1 MDLDFGYSHATNSS
15 NANAGGENAN
25 EESAT
30 NLNNG
35 NVENEPNGNPADD
48 LDNADDNKQQSNEEN
63 KQDEQQQNQSNV
75 DVVPGSTIEIGDDKY
90 TVDDNGNVLDTNG
103 NIFKEANQV
112 QDWLKGFENVEEAN
126 DGITINSIQEAIGV
140 DIMDGDDKPVVFENS
155 PEGIKNYVNAVIQS
169 AAEENYQTAIN
180 TLYQKYP
187 ILNEVINYYVANG
200 NSLEGFRQLPDRSG
214 ITIDDNNE
222 EQQEA
227 IIRTAWEERNQ
238 KGDVNSYIA
247 YLKSSGILLAT
258 AQDELE
264 NLKQSDEQVKNQL
277 AEQAQAEE
285 EQQMQ
290 QEQAYWQDIYDTVQT
305 RKIAGYQIPENIIV
319 NKNGQKFTATP
330 DDFFN
335 YIYNVDAEGKT
346 AYQREL
352 EQETAETLRDD
363 NLLRAYLKFVGGN
376 YSNLVDMAINDK
388 QVAKLRLKA
397 KENRQSTVR
406 VTKPTT
412 TNKNKEIDLGYN

>member
-90 TVDDNGNVLDTNG
+90 TVDDNGNVLDANG

-187 ILNEVINYYVANG
+187 ILNEVINYYIANG

-264 NLKQSDEQVKNQL
+264 NLKQSDEQIKNQL

-406 VTKPTT
+406 VTKPAT

>member
-187 ILNEVINYYVANG
+187 ILNEVINYYIANG

>member
-1 MDLDFGYSHATNSS
+1 MDLDFGYNRATNSD
-15 NANAGGENAN
+15 NANAGTENAN

-48 LDNADDNKQQSNEEN
+48 LDNADDNKQQSKEEN
-63 KQDEQQQNQSNV
+63 KQDANQQNESNV
-75 DVVPGSTIEIGDDKY
+75 EIVPGSTIEIGDSKY
-90 TVDDNGNVLDTNG
+90 TVDDNGNVLDANG

-112 QDWLKGFENVEEAN
+112 QDWLKEFENVEEAN

-155 PEGIKNYVNAVIQS
+155 PEGIKSYVNAVIQS

-187 ILNEVINYYVANG
+187 ILNDVINYYVANG

-214 ITIDDNNE
+214 IVIDDNNE

-264 NLKQSDEQVKNQL
+264 NLKQSDEQIKNQL
-277 AEQAQAEE
+277 AEEAQVQE

-290 QEQAYWQDIYDTVQT
+290 QEQEYWQDIYDTVQT
-305 RKIAGYQIPENIIV
+305 RRIAGYQIPENIIV

-330 DDFFN
+330 DDFFD

-346 AYQREL
+346 AYQKEL

-397 KENRQSTVR
+397 KENRQSTIR
-406 VTKPTT
+406 VTKPAT

>member
-1 MDLDFGYSHATNSS
+1 MDLDFGYSRATNSD

-35 NVENEPNGNPADD
+35 NVENDPNGNPADD
-48 LDNADDNKQQSNEEN
+48 LGNADDNKQQPNEEN
-63 KQDEQQQNQSNV
+63 KQDENQQNQP
-75 DVVPGSTIEIGDDKY
+75 DVEIVPGSTIEIGDDKY
-90 TVDDNGNVLDTNG
+90 TVDDNGNILDANG
-103 NIFKEANQV
+103 NIFKEANQA

-126 DGITINSIQEAIGV
+126 DGISINSIQEAIGV

-264 NLKQSDEQVKNQL
+264 NLKQSDEQIKNQL

-290 QEQAYWQDIYDTVQT
+290 EEQAYWQDIYDTVQT

-319 NKNGQKFTATP
+319 NKNGQRFTATP

-406 VTKPTT
+406 VTKPAT

>member
-1 MDLDFGYSHATNSS
+1 MDLDFGYSRAANSD
-15 NANAGGENAN
+15 NANAGNENAN

-48 LDNADDNKQQSNEEN
+48 LGNADDNKQQPNEEN
-63 KQDEQQQNQSNV
+63 KQDENQQNESNIE
-75 DVVPGSTIEIGDDKY
+75 VVPGSTIEIGDDKY
-90 TVDDNGNVLDTNG
+90 TVDDNGNVLDANG

-112 QDWLKGFENVEEAN
+112 QDWLKSFENVEEAN

-155 PEGIKNYVNAVIQS
+155 PEGIKSYVNAVIQS

-187 ILNEVINYYVANG
+187 ILNDVINYYVANG

-214 ITIDDNNE
+214 IVIDDNNE

-264 NLKQSDEQVKNQL
+264 NLKQSDEQLKNQL
-277 AEQAQAEE
+277 AEEAKVQE

-290 QEQAYWQDIYDTVQT
+290 QEQEYWQDIYNTVQT

-330 DDFFN
+330 DDFFD

-346 AYQREL
+346 AYQKEL

-406 VTKPTT
+406 VTKPVT

>member
-1 MDLDFGYSHATNSS
+1 M
-15 NANAGGENAN
+15 
-25 EESAT
+25 
-30 NLNNG
+30 
-35 NVENEPNGNPADD
+35 
-48 LDNADDNKQQSNEEN
+48 
-63 KQDEQQQNQSNV
+63 
-75 DVVPGSTIEIGDDKY
+75 PGSTIEIGDNKY
-90 TVDDNGNVLDTNG
+90 TVDDNGNVLDANG

-187 ILNEVINYYVANG
+187 IINDVINYYVANG

-214 ITIDDNNE
+214 IVIDDNNE

-264 NLKQSDEQVKNQL
+264 NLKQSDEQIKNQL
-277 AEQAQAEE
+277 AEEAKAQE

-290 QEQAYWQDIYDTVQT
+290 QEQEYWQDIYNTVQT

-346 AYQREL
+346 AYQKEL

-406 VTKPTT
+406 VTKPVT

>member
-1 MDLDFGYSHATNSS
+1 MDLDFGYSRATNSD

-48 LDNADDNKQQSNEEN
+48 LGNVDDNKQQPNEEN
-63 KQDEQQQNQSNV
+63 KQDENQQNQSDV
-75 DVVPGSTIEIGDDKY
+75 EVVPGSTIEIGDDKY
-90 TVDDNGNVLDTNG
+90 TVDDNGNVIDTNG

-112 QDWLKGFENVEEAN
+112 QDWLKSFESVEEAN
-126 DGITINSIQEAIGV
+126 DGISINSIQEAIGV

-155 PEGIKNYVNAVIQS
+155 PEGIKNYVNAVIQF

-264 NLKQSDEQVKNQL
+264 NLKQSDEQIQNQL
-277 AEQAQAEE
+277 AEQAQAKE

-290 QEQAYWQDIYDTVQT
+290 EEQAYWQDIYDTVQT

-319 NKNGQKFTATP
+319 NKNGQRFTATP

-406 VTKPTT
+406 VTKPAT

>member
-48 LDNADDNKQQSNEEN
+48 LGNADDNKQQSNEEN

-90 TVDDNGNVLDTNG
+90 TVDDNGNVLDANG

-406 VTKPTT
+406 VTKPAT

>member
-48 LDNADDNKQQSNEEN
+48 LDNADDNKQQSNEKN

>member
-1 MDLDFGYSHATNSS
+1 MDLDFGYSRATNSD

-48 LDNADDNKQQSNEEN
+48 LGNADDNKQQPNEEN
-63 KQDEQQQNQSNV
+63 KQDENQQNQP
-75 DVVPGSTIEIGDDKY
+75 DVEIVPGSTIEIGDDKY
-90 TVDDNGNVLDTNG
+90 TVDDNGNILDANG
-103 NIFKEANQV
+103 NIFKEANQA

-126 DGITINSIQEAIGV
+126 DGISINSIQEAIGV

-264 NLKQSDEQVKNQL
+264 NLKQSDEQIKNQL

-290 QEQAYWQDIYDTVQT
+290 EEQAYWQDIYDTVQT

-406 VTKPTT
+406 VTKPAT

>member
-90 TVDDNGNVLDTNG
+90 TVDDNGNVLDANG

-264 NLKQSDEQVKNQL
+264 NLKQSDEQIKNQL

-406 VTKPTT
+406 VTKPAT